1 MKENYELLIAFSVY
15 LNDHLILLE
24 QEFLFQAFLFLWG
37 PKSVTPLK

>member
-24 QEFLFQAFLFLWG
+24 QEFLFQAFTFL
-37 PKSVTPLK
+37 